1 MIELAIGIAALLA
14 LVSWAVRRARRGP
27 PSPPR
32 ERHPGID
39 LEELEAAELEARDAG
54 RAPSTSAARPSLHNT
69 TFEIFSTRVRFCG
82 ASGRRMHLSMG
93 CPP

>member
-14 LVSWAVRRARRGP
+14 LVSWVVRRARRGRP
-27 PSPPR
+27 APPR

-54 RAPSTSAARPSLHNT
+54 RAPP
-69 TFEIFSTRVRFCG
+69 G
-82 ASGRRMHLSMG
+82 ADDEADVEDDWGPGVPRRNF
-93 CPP
+93 PV